1 MLKKKIRSF
10 FRGNSQLAASLIAV
24 VLLVVPVL
32 CLILSA
38 LNYGR
43 NLKTFVYEL
52 SVATIYATENNTLKA
67 TQSGDEIRVEHHN
80 AFTIFA
86 QFTKKRAKP
95 RRKIP
100 ETAPSLTLDYG
111 NGALLECWEIR
122 LEETAARRHGV
133 FWRFT
138 APDGRVWMY
147 DTDAFSIQLLK
158 NAAALSA
165 NEPW

>member
-1 MLKKKIRSF
+1 MKEKIRYL
-10 FRGNSQLAASLIAV
+10 FRGNSQLVASGIAALILMIPV
-24 VLLVVPVL
+24 VF
-32 CLILSA
+32 LILSA

-43 NLKTFVYEL
+43 NLKSFVYEL
-52 SVATIYATENNTLKA
+52 SVATIYATENNSLKA
-67 TQSGDEIRVEHHN
+67 TQGGDEIRVEHHN

-95 RRKIP
+95 QRKIP
-100 ETAPSLTLDYG
+100 EGTPSLTLDYG
-111 NGALLECWEIR
+111 NGAVLECWEVR
-122 LEETAARRHGV
+122 LEETAARKHGV

-147 DTDAFSIQLLK
+147 DSDAFSILLLK

>member
-1 MLKKKIRSF
+1 MKKHRSC
-10 FRGNSQLAASLIAV
+10 FRGNSQLISSAIV
-24 VLLVVPVL
+24 GILLVAPVVWM
-32 CLILSA
+32 IFSA
-38 LNYGR
+38 LSHSR
-43 NLKTFVYEL
+43 NLKAFVYEL

-67 TQSGDEIRVEHHN
+67 TQGGEDIRVEHHN

-95 RRKIP
+95 RRDIP
-100 ETAPSLTLDYG
+100 EGTPHLILDYG

-138 APDGRVWMY
+138 APDGRIWMY
-147 DTDAFSIQLLK
+147 DSDAFSILLLK
-158 NAAALSA
+158 NAAALST

>member
-1 MLKKKIRSF
+1 MNEKIRYF
-10 FRGNSQLAASLIAV
+10 FRGNSQLVVSTIAA
-24 VLLVVPVL
+24 
-32 CLILSA
+32 LILSIPVILLIFSA

-43 NLKTFVYEL
+43 NLKSFVYEL
-52 SVATIYATENNTLKA
+52 SLATIYATENNSLKS
-67 TQSGDEIRVEHHN
+67 TQDGEEIRVEHHN
-80 AFTIFA
+80 AFSIFA

-95 RRKIP
+95 QRKAP
-100 ETAPSLTLDYG
+100 EGVPQLTLDYG

-122 LEETAARRHGV
+122 LEETAARTHGV

-147 DTDAFSIQLLK
+147 DTDAFSILLLK
-158 NAAALSA
+158 NAAALST

>member
-1 MLKKKIRSF
+1 MKEKIRYL
-10 FRGNSQLAASLIAV
+10 FRGNSQLVVSGIAALI
-24 VLLVVPVL
+24 LMVPVVY
-32 CLILSA
+32 LILSA

-43 NLKTFVYEL
+43 NLKSFVYEL
-52 SVATIYATENNTLKA
+52 SVATIYATENNSLKA
-67 TQSGDEIRVEHHN
+67 TQGGDEIRVEHHN

-95 RRKIP
+95 QQKEP
-100 ETAPSLTLDYG
+100 EGDPALMLDYG

-122 LEETAARRHGV
+122 LEETAARKHGV

-147 DTDAFSIQLLK
+147 DTDAFSILLLK
-158 NAAALSA
+158 NAADLSA

>member
-52 SVATIYATENNTLKA
+52 SVATIYATEHNTLKA

-100 ETAPSLTLDYG
+100 EAAPSLTLDYG

-138 APDGRVWMY
+138 TPDGRVWMY

-165 NEPW
+165 NAPW